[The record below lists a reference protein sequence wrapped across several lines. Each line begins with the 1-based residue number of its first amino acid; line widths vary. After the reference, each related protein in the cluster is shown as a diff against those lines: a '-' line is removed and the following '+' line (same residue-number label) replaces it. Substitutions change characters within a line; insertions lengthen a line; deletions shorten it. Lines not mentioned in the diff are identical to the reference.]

1 MAKRGPVPKPAH
13 ELKQRLEIYMHD
25 TDIAILHWLREQEG
39 GNRQRVMSRALD
51 LYCAHVEALAKV
63 VDLDHPAFER
73 IQ

>member
-13 ELKQRLEIYMHD
+13 ELKQRLEVYMHD

-51 LYCAHVEALAKV
+51 LYCTHVEALVEV